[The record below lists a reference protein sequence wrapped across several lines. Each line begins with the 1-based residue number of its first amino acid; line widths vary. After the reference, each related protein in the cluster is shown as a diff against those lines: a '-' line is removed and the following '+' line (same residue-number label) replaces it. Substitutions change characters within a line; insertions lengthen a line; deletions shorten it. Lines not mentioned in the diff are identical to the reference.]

1 MAHQRCRERD
11 GDAGR
16 LTGRRGLVGAVVA
29 LTLLL
34 AACSAETTSPTT
46 DGPPHGFPSGTSG
59 GGQVNTSSAVVG
71 TWRRFDVLSADSSAD
86 IISQTTEWEFDS
98 AGGCQRTITTFD
110 AVEGFPRATSRD
122 CTWETGVQEITLR
135 WNDGE
140 VNTFSLT
147 FAAFD
152 PDRMVLDGLEY
163 QRIS

>member
-1 MAHQRCRERD
+1 M
-11 GDAGR
+11 
-16 LTGRRGLVGAVVA
+16 VGAAAA
-29 LTLLL
+29 LTMLLGGCTAEP
-34 AACSAETTSPTT
+34 AAPTT
-46 DGPPHGFPSGTSG
+46 DGPPIDFPSGVSG

-71 TWRRFDVLSADSSAD
+71 SWRRFDVLSSDDSAD

-98 AGGCQRTITTFD
+98 QGGCQRTITTFD
-110 AVEGFPRATSRD
+110 AAEGFPRATSRD
-122 CTWETGVQEITLR
+122 CTWETGVQDITLH
-135 WNDGE
+135 WSDAE